1 MSNHIDTQREQ
12 TIRAIEAFLDG
23 LVRSS
28 ADTMPFDPDI
38 VLISPLDPEH
48 PKRGKEQAI
57 EFLKTRVFP
66 KIPVRGAKIERHI
79 VEGENAATLWE
90 ATFKDARGGDVV
102 VRIFDFFRV
111 TDGLIREARF
121 FFDPKPLKEILES
134 M

>member
-23 LVRSS
+23 LVKSKS
-28 ADTMPFDPDI
+28 DIMPFDRDI

-48 PKRGKEQAI
+48 PKKGKEQAI

-66 KIPVRGAKIERHI
+66 RIPVRGANIERHV
-79 VEGENAATLWE
+79 VEGEYAATLWE
-90 ATFKDARGGDVV
+90 ATFKDARGSDVV